1 MAARLSELKPGWLVW
16 PSGRQLSHNVLFWLL
31 QAGGWAA
38 FGLMMFGYALARES
52 PLQAIFDVLI
62 LIATGFG
69 LTTLYR
75 HLYHRW
81 RLRGTPP
88 IRLSAYVLALSVL
101 GAPAWYE
108 PQVLLCWIAASA
120 SPSLVRLLPT
130 STLIPLDTWMFEDSY
145 C

>member
-1 MAARLSELKPGWLVW
+1 MAARLSELKPRRLFCA
-16 PSGRQLSHNVLFWLL
+16 SGRKLSHDVLFWLL
-31 QAGGWAA
+31 QTGGWAA

-52 PLQAIFDVLI
+52 PLQAIFDVLF

-108 PQVLLCWIAASA
+108 PQLLLCGIASCAI
-120 SPSLVRLLPT
+120 PSLVRLLPT
-130 STLIPLDTWMFEDSY
+130 SALRPLDA
-145 C
+145 